1 MASAYCILFGIGS
14 GLLRESSSV
23 ILSKYFKRRR
33 VLVEMIICF
42 FTQLGIAFLPI
53 LLSYAVK

>member
-1 MASAYCILFGIGS
+1 MAFAYCVFFGLGS
-14 GLLRESSSV
+14 GLLRESASM

-33 VLVEMIICF
+33 VLVEMVICF
-42 FTQLGIAFLPI
+42 AGQLGIAFLPI